1 MTTYIP
7 TRITAKGLLIPH
19 SAIREWLNRGVE
31 VVKNEE
37 RIIIQPLPS
46 PRSGRDR
53 VVQILANTGLLVK
66 TKWETST
73 PPVSQDEFK
82 ELADKFSQGAPLSE
96 IAIEEREAG
105 W

>member
-7 TRITAKGLLIPH
+7 TRITTQGLLIPY

-37 RIIIQPLPS
+37 RIIIQPLS
-46 PRSGRDR
+46 SIRSGRDR
-53 VVQILANTGLLVK
+53 IVQILANTGLLVK
-66 TKWETST
+66 PKWETST
-73 PPVSQDEFK
+73 PPVSQDELQ
-82 ELADKFSQGAPLSE
+82 ELAEKFSQGGPLSE
-96 IAIEEREAG
+96 IAIEEREEG